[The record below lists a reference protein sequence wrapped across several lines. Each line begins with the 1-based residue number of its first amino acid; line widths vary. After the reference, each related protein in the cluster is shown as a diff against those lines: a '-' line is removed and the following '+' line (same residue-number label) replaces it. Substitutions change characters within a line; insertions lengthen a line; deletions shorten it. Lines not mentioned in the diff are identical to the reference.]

1 MILEICFMTG
11 KMFEKTI
18 RKIPVILKPS
28 ELTLDIEDIV
38 LQKAREYENKH
49 VREEKKVI
57 TKIISIQSIENTHID
72 EDFAVCLCQ
81 VDVLC
86 EEYSLVIGEKLTL
99 SLSSSNKNGL
109 YFIYGPFEIFIANQS
124 ILEPSVQTNER
135 KQDTIKEMNM
145 EISSIRFSD
154 VNHKF
159 IVLAQQVERSETRK
173 K

>member
-1 MILEICFMTG
+1 MILEIYFHQR
-11 KMFEKTI
+11 KMFEKVT

-38 LQKAREYENKH
+38 LQKTKEYENKH

-57 TKIISIQSIENTHID
+57 TKIISVQSIENTHID
-72 EDFAVCLCQ
+72 EDLAVCLCQ

-86 EEYSLVIGEKLTL
+86 EEYSLAIGEKLTL
-99 SLSSSNKNGL
+99 SPSSSNKNGI
-109 YFIYGPFEIFIANQS
+109 YFTYGPFEIFIANQS
-124 ILEPSVQTNER
+124 VLEPSLLQTMNEVNTT
-135 KQDTIKEMNM
+135 DNKEINM

-159 IVLAQQVERSETRK
+159 IVLAQQT
-173 K
+173 